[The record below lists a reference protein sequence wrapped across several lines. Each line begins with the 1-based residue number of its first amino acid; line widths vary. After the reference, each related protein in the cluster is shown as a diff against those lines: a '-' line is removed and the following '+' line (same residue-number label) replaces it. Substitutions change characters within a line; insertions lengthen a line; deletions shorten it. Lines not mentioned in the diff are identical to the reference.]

1 MWRVL
6 LAGGAY
12 FASVFVAAFAFGAVR
27 TFLIEPRIG
36 ETLAVATEAPFLV
49 AAMYLSARH
58 IVPRF
63 RPLTNAGA
71 LLGVGAFGLVLQQ
84 VAEFGL
90 VMAAGETLQSHLA
103 YLTTAAGGIYLAAL
117 VVFLILPF
125 VLWRGRVW

>member
-1 MWRVL
+1 MWRAL

-27 TFLIEPRIG
+27 TFFLEPRIG
-36 ETLAVATEAPFLV
+36 ETLAVATETPFLV

-63 RPLTNAGA
+63 RPPTNAGA
-71 LLGVGAFGLVLQQ
+71 LLGVGAFGLALQQ

-90 VMAAGETLQSHLA
+90 VMAAGETVQSYLA
-103 YLTTAAGGIYLAAL
+103 YLTTIAGGIYLAAL
-117 VVFLILPF
+117 AVFLILPL